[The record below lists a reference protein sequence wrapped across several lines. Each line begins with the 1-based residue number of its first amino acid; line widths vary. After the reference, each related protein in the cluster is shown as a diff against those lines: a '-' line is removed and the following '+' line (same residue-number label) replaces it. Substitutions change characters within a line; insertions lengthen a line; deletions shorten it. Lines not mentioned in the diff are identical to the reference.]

1 MNQAA
6 PPIGLVHT
14 AWGGST
20 IEQWLDN
27 IKRGYSDRF
36 GAIFREHGCTHVS
49 DVLNLDGSEVD
60 DINSRVKAIP
70 GILFSTK
77 RRIRGALRD
86 LGKLSGG
93 SSGVAE
99 IEGNDYGDGMEKNDD
114 DDDEGEGVDEEPAVR
129 FEDDETI
136 DQ

>member
-1 MNQAA
+1 MDEEPA
-6 PPIGLVHT
+6 VRFEDDE
-14 AWGGST
+14 T
-20 IEQWLDN
+20 IEQWLDK

-60 DINSRVKAIP
+60 DINSRVKAVP

-99 IEGNDYGDGMEKNDD
+99 IEGNDCGDEMEKNDD

-129 FEDDETI
+129 FEDGETI
-136 DQ
+136 EQ